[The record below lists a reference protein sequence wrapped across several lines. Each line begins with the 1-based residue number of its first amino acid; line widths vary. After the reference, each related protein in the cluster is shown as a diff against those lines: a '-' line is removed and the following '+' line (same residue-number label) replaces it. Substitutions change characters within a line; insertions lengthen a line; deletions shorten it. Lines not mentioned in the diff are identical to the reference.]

1 MSEDLV
7 SYVDFKTLDWEIVQK
22 SEINEPKMIALVE
35 NASAE
40 VAYTDGN
47 KRTIHFK
54 RGAVIKIVKNPR
66 RISNVWDPNDVIT
79 DTTTR

>member
-7 SYVDFKTLDWEIVQK
+7 SYVDFKTSDWEVVPK

-35 NASAE
+35 NASTE
-40 VAYTDGN
+40 VTYTDGI

-54 RGAVIKIVKNPR
+54 RGTVIKIVKNPR
-66 RISNVWDPNDVIT
+66 EISNVWDPDDVIT

>member
-7 SYVDFKTLDWEIVQK
+7 SYVDFKTSDWEIVTK
-22 SEINEPKMIALVE
+22 SEINEPKVIALIE

-40 VAYTDGN
+40 VTYTDGN
-47 KRTIHFK
+47 KRTIYFK
-54 RGAVIKIVKNPR
+54 RGTVIKIVKNPSG
-66 RISNVWDPNDVIT
+66 ISNVWDPDDVIT